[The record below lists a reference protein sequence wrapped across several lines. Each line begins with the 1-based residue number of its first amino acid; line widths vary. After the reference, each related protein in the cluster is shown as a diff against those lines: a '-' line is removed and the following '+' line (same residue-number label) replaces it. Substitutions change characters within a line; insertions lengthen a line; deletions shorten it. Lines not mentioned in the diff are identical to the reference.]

1 MSSPGKGA
9 DAHERKLIR
18 SETRGEAAREMPRQ
32 ADKLLLQSPRMGEE
46 DFRRSDTWRVLRILG
61 ELIEGFEALAPV
73 GPAISIFGS
82 ARTKP
87 GDPLYAQVEAL
98 ARGLAQAGLAVITGG
113 GPGLMEA
120 ANKGAMEAGGLSIG
134 CNIQLPFEQRA
145 NDYQDISLDFRYFF
159 VRKLMFVKYTVGSV
173 LCPGGFGTLDELM
186 NALTLT
192 QTGKIEQFPIVL
204 FGRDHWEGL
213 TSWIRD
219 TLDTR
224 EYVSKGDGE
233 LMQVVDTP
241 EEAVEIVVAACRKG
255 GYLPPDEL

>member
-1 MSSPGKGA
+1 MSKIEKGG
-9 DAHERKLIR
+9 DTRPTQPIR
-18 SETRGEAAREMPRQ
+18 SKTRSEAVLEMPRL
-32 ADKLLLQSPRMGEE
+32 ADKLLLQSPRMGEG

-87 GDPLYAQVEAL
+87 GDPLYAKVEAL
-98 ARGLAQAGLAVITGG
+98 ARGLAEAGLAVITGG
-113 GPGLMEA
+113 GPGVMEA

-145 NDYQDISLDFRYFF
+145 NAYQDISLDFRYFF

-204 FGRDHWEGL
+204 FGRDHWEGF
-213 TSWIRD
+213 TSWVRD
-219 TLDTR
+219 TLDAGAF
-224 EYVSKGDGE
+224 VSEGDGA

-255 GYLPPDEL
+255 GYLPPQEL